1 MKRKSKILLLITTVV
16 LSFVL
21 FSFKVATKK
30 IIKPTPKIQ
39 VAILLDVSNSMDG
52 LIDQAKAQLWN
63 MVTVLGRAKCDGQNP
78 QVEIALYEYGRST
91 NNITKGYVKQINAFS
106 TDLDQ
111 VSKNMFALKTNGGDE
126 YCGNVMFTSLNEL
139 KWDKDSNNYKVIF
152 IAGNEDFL
160 QGNIHYTSACRI
172 AKEKKVIVN
181 TIFCGDKNEG
191 IRMHWN
197 LGAECGD
204 GSFANINTDEKINE
218 IPTPYDSAIFVMN
231 DKLNKTYIGYGSKAA
246 PSIAKQKEV
255 DDMNKGL
262 NESIMIKRAIAK
274 SQKNVYRNEE
284 WDMVDAY
291 AADSTVVAKVD
302 KKTLPEELKNKSN
315 KEIEKY
321 IKIKTAERG
330 AIQKNITELSKKR
343 DAYILNDKKINAS
356 SNTNINLQTEIER
369 ILKTQGKRYKIVI
382 E

>member
-1 MKRKSKILLLITTVV
+1 MKRKTKILLLITTVV
-16 LSFVL
+16 LSFIF
-21 FSFKVATKK
+21 FSFKAATKK
-30 IIKPTPKIQ
+30 IIKVTPKIQ

-91 NNITKGYVKQINAFS
+91 NNITEGYVKQINAFS

-172 AKEKKVIVN
+172 AKEKKVVVN
-181 TIFCGDKNEG
+181 TIFCGDKKEG

-255 DDMNKGL
+255 DDMNKQL

>member
-16 LSFVL
+16 LSFIF
-21 FSFKVATKK
+21 FSFKAATKK
-30 IIKPTPKIQ
+30 ITKATPKIQ

-91 NNITKGYVKQINAFS
+91 NNITEGYVKQINAFS

-172 AKEKKVIVN
+172 AKEKKVVVN
-181 TIFCGDKNEG
+181 TIFCGDKKEG

-255 DDMNKGL
+255 DDMNKQL

-291 AADSTVVAKVD
+291 AADSTVVTKID

-321 IKIKTAERG
+321 IKIKAAERG